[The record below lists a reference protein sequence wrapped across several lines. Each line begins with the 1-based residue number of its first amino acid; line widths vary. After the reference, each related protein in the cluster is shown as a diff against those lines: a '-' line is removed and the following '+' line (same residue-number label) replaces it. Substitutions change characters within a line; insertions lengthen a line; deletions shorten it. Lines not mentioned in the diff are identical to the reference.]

1 MTKTKIKFDNF
12 SKAIKRLGD
21 ANTHYKSV
29 NDEFSRDALIQRFEF
44 TYELAW
50 KSLYEVLCD
59 QGMEDVM
66 KTPKMIFQ
74 AAFEA
79 GLIKNEDVWFQ
90 IMLARNKTSHQYDE
104 TESVEIAEN
113 ISNLYLNEFRR
124 LHKTLTGLYAQ

>member
-1 MTKTKIKFDNF
+1 MTKTEIKFENF
-12 SKAIKRLGD
+12 SKALKRLGD

-59 QGMEDVM
+59 QGIEELI
-66 KTPKMIFQ
+66 KTPKMVFQ
-74 AAFEA
+74 AAHEA
-79 GLIKNEDVWFQ
+79 GIIKNEETWYH

-104 TESVEIAEN
+104 NESQEIADD
-113 ISNLYLNEFRR
+113 ISNVFLNEFRK
-124 LHKTLTGLYAQ
+124 LLKTLTSLYAQ